1 MGTRAKFPSLDP
13 DELLA
18 TVSYLPLGGDAD
30 GLGDGIVPWRVGIMV
45 SCCVLLLLLLQLLLH
60 ALAAVV
66 IAATTAAVTAAATVS
81 VLC

>member
-1 MGTRAKFPSLDP
+1 MLMFRYLSCCLISLRYTSVVGMGTRAKFPSLDP

-45 SCCVLLLLLLQLLLH
+45 SLYC
-60 ALAAVV
+60 
-66 IAATTAAVTAAATVS
+66 
-81 VLC
+81 

>member
-45 SCCVLLLLLLQLLLH
+45 SHHCYYYNYSDKLVLVLLL
-60 ALAAVV
+60 
-66 IAATTAAVTAAATVS
+66 
-81 VLC
+81 C